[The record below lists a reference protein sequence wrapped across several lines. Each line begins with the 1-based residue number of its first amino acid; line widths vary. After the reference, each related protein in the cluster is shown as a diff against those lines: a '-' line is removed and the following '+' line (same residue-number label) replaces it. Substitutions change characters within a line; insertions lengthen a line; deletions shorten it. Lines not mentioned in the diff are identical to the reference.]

1 MAKEAAPAGSSHLM
15 NASMSQMA
23 SASLKNHSPPAK
35 VVPPNVSMSPI
46 LALSNSAPLVSEK
59 RRSVKSLSSKKSKRH
74 RTGHQPVTK
83 DLGRWKPIDDLSL
96 IIGIQQTND
105 LRLVHQGVKFSCKFT
120 IQELQNRWYSLLYD
134 EPISRIA
141 VAAMR
146 NLHPEIVESVHSKA
160 LYTVQEEEL
169 LGTVK
174 SVSGPRPV
182 NEPTTIYYDKHN
194 LFLIIIS
201 VVYADGQPNA

>member
-35 VVPPNVSMSPI
+35 VVPLAASQSPVS
-46 LALSNSAPLVSEK
+46 ALSASAPLVTEK
-59 RRSVKSLSSKKSKRH
+59 RRSVKTLSSKKSKRH

-174 SVSGPRPV
+174 SVSGSGW
-182 NEPTTIYYDKHN
+182 
-194 LFLIIIS
+194 LIRWLW
-201 VVYADGQPNA
+201 Q